1 MLPVG
6 IQGADRCSRRGT
18 GRQRL
23 ASIARGVRLALR
35 VQDLVRVGVL
45 RLGRQR
51 LPLRI
56 WGVCLVRLL
65 PRFFRQRLPV
75 QVRVRERERGREGG
89 REREGEGERE
99 RGRERE
105 ILYV

>member
-56 WGVCLVRLL
+56 RGVCLVRLL

-75 QVRVRERERGREGG
+75 QVRVRERER
-89 REREGEGERE
+89 
-99 RGRERE
+99 ERE